1 MKASFKSIS
10 VIAAATLALAGCR
23 GLETDQP
30 REGAHKYTFTIND
43 DTRAV
48 IGDTNVEWVEGDEV
62 GMFVGSSKGSAKV
75 DVSTSP
81 KTVVLYSESAIPA
94 GTKAYAWFPYDPED
108 KDSVPEKTRIT
119 LSNTQNGYQ
128 SSAMPLVGIPFE
140 VKEDIGPGAKDG
152 NGQIRFLNLG
162 SLINFKIWSSEFKYR
177 VETVKSVRLDA
188 SAPIAGI
195 GYIDLTAVAEGDEG
209 TLQLATDSGSKDA
222 PLTSVRVDEKV
233 SVAVSKDDAKP
244 IKMVVLPG
252 TFKATLTVT
261 TNAAVYTKEIPELTF
276 ARSHSRT
283 VNMDLA
289 TAKRSEDESLA
300 SLKVDELTIEWLKV
314 NPALIGPT
322 YKEWA
327 GVPGSASKAVYAGYT
342 ASGNASI
349 QFNDDN
355 KAGIVTTKTGGK
367 VRRVSAV
374 WNSSTANGRSLA
386 IYVSHTPFKSADD
399 LYSTSTQ
406 GTLLGHLSMGWPATD
421 FYIEDDWEYVGLR
434 SYDKTLYIT
443 EIDIAWEE

>member
-1 MKASFKSIS
+1 MKASFKSMS

-30 REGAHKYTFTIND
+30 LEGVHKYTFTID
-43 DTRAV
+43 EETRAV
-48 IGDTNVEWVEGDEV
+48 IGEKNVEWAEGDQV
-62 GMFVGSSKGSAKV
+62 GMFVGSYKGSARV

-81 KTVVLYSESAIPA
+81 KTIVIQTGSEIPA
-94 GTKAYAWFPYDPED
+94 GTKAYAYFPYDSED
-108 KDSVPEKTRIT
+108 SESVPERTKIT
-119 LSNTQNGYQ
+119 LSNTQSGYQ
-128 SSAMPLVGIPFE
+128 SSAMPLVGVPFE
-140 VKEDIGPGAKDG
+140 LEEGDG
-152 NGQIRFLNLG
+152 NGPIRFLHLG
-162 SLINFKIWSSEFKYR
+162 TLINFKIWSSKYEYR
-177 VETVKSVRLDA
+177 LETVKSVRLDA
-188 SAPIAGI
+188 SVPIAGT
-195 GYIDLTAVAEGDEG
+195 GYIDLTAVSEGDES
-209 TLQLATDSGSKDA
+209 TLKVVTDAKNA
-222 PLTSVRVDEKV
+222 PTNSVRVDEKV
-233 SVAVSKDDAKP
+233 PVGVDKIDAKLV
-244 IKMVVLPG
+244 KMVVFPG

-261 TNAAVYTKEIPELTF
+261 TNAAEYTKEIPEFTF

-283 VNMDLA
+283 INVDLA

-300 SLKVDELTIEWLKV
+300 NLKVDELTVEWLKV

-399 LYSTSTQ
+399 LFSTSTQ
-406 GTLLGHLSMGWPATD
+406 GTLLGHLSMGWPSTD

>member
-1 MKASFKSIS
+1 MRKSFESIIVIPLLMLAS
-10 VIAAATLALAGCR
+10 VGCSR
-23 GLETDQP
+23 VEMDQQQ
-30 REGAHKYTFTIND
+30 EGAYKYSFVLD
-43 DTRAV
+43 DNTRAV

-62 GMFVGSSKGSAKV
+62 GMFVGDYKGSAKV
-75 DVSTSP
+75 DVTTSP
-81 KTVVLYSESAIPA
+81 KTVVFYSESAIPA

-108 KDSVPEKTRIT
+108 GESVPEKTKIS

-128 SSAMPLVGIPFE
+128 TSAMPLASVPFDVE
-140 VKEDIGPGAKDG
+140 EETGSETGEG

-162 SLINFKIWSSEFKYR
+162 SLINFKIWSSVFDYR
-177 VETVKSVRLDA
+177 LETVKSVRIDA
-188 SAPIAGI
+188 SAPIAGV
-195 GYIDLTAVAEGDEG
+195 GYIDLTAVSEEDES
-209 TLQLATDSGSKDA
+209 TLKLVTDAKNA
-222 PLTSVRVDEKV
+222 PTNSVRVDEKV
-233 SVAVSKDDAKP
+233 PVAVSRDDAEP
-244 IKMVVLPG
+244 IKMVVFPG

-261 TNAAVYTKEIPELTF
+261 TNAAEYTKEIPEFTF

-283 VNMDLA
+283 FVVDLA
-289 TAKRSEDESLA
+289 TAKRSEDEAVA
-300 SLKVDELTIEWLKV
+300 SLKVDELTIEWLKI

-322 YKEWA
+322 YKQWA
-327 GVPGSASKAVYAGYT
+327 GMPGSASNAVYAGYT
-342 ASGNASI
+342 ASGNSSL
-349 QFNDDN
+349 QFNDDYN
-355 KAGIVTTKTGGK
+355 AGIVTTKSGGK
-367 VRRVSAV
+367 VRRVSAI
-374 WNSSTANGRSLA
+374 WNGSTANGRSLA